1 MLASQL
7 AQTLVDFLIGDYN
20 DLYVQ
25 LGLVLVPTD
34 DEAVRG
40 MQQPLSNISTPGL

>member
-7 AQTLVDFLIGDYN
+7 AQTLVDLLIGDYN

-25 LGLVLVPTD
+25 LGLVLVPA